1 MSQEH
6 DYLRAGDAVSGQEGW
21 ATMVVD
27 GVLTELF
34 MIKDCTM
41 TFTKRKKE
49 FRSLGFRGAQHKSSG
64 WSGKGEFTLY
74 YVSSVFRKLM
84 REYAKTGKDLYF
96 TITIK
101 NNDPTT
107 TIGKQVSAFYYCNID
122 EGVLAK
128 LDVESEVLE
137 ESMTCTFSDF
147 EYLDYFSSPNPEI

>member
-1 MSQEH
+1 MAQEY

-27 GVLTELF
+27 GVLEELF

-49 FRSLGFRGAQHKSSG
+49 FRSLGFRGAQHKSSA
-64 WSGKGEFTLY
+64 
-74 YVSSVFRKLM
+74 FRKLM

-147 EYLDYFSSPNPEI
+147 EYLNYFSSPNPEI

>member
-1 MSQEH
+1 
-6 DYLRAGDAVSGQEGW
+6 
-21 ATMVVD
+21 
-27 GVLTELF
+27 
-34 MIKDCTM
+34 M

-74 YVSSVFRKLM
+74 YVSSEFRKLM

-147 EYLDYFSSPNPEI
+147 EYLNYFSSPNPEI

>member
-1 MSQEH
+1 MSQEY

-84 REYAKTGKDLYF
+84 REYAKQVKIYISLLLSRIMTQLPQSENRCLHS
-96 TITIK
+96 ITAILMK
-101 NNDPTT
+101 GSWQN
-107 TIGKQVSAFYYCNID
+107 
-122 EGVLAK
+122 
-128 LDVESEVLE
+128 
-137 ESMTCTFSDF
+137 
-147 EYLDYFSSPNPEI
+147 